1 MNLVYMKTKIYLG
14 ILSLALGL
22 SLASCSEDDDYTI
35 HTTPILNES
44 SVVTGSSDVTATTAT
59 LHATLSGLDG
69 MDAGSY
75 KTGFFYGSAQDNL
88 PEDVQAAYD
97 GSAFSAQLNG
107 LSNNSTLYYQAYC
120 MLAGQGVLQGRGEE
134 PAHHQCQGGYCRC
147 RICRLRFGCI
157 GWNAD
162 RCYGRCYLWCRYLY
176 FIRCGSGS
184 CRSLL

>member
-14 ILSLALGL
+14 ILSFVLGL

-75 KTGFFYGSAQDNL
+75 KTGFFYGFAQDNL

-107 LSNNSTLYYQAYC
+107 LNNNSTL
-120 MLAGQGVLQGRGEE
+120 
-134 PAHHQCQGGYCRC
+134 
-147 RICRLRFGCI
+147 
-157 GWNAD
+157 
-162 RCYGRCYLWCRYLY
+162 
-176 FIRCGSGS
+176 
-184 CRSLL
+184 